1 MTPPITSQYGGRPI
15 PNDRVPVPSIHA
27 GSVRLITMEFRRIW
41 RAGVATLRRIPRRQ
55 LLWTGAALL
64 IVIAAVRFV
73 PLPTALQ
80 MRDWAHDLGPW
91 FPLAFLGAHTLVTVL
106 PFPRTAFT
114 LAAGLLFGTQL
125 GVLLAVV
132 ASTASAVLALWAV
145 RALGWKLSALHHRP
159 AVKSVDDQLRRR
171 GWIAVMSMRLIPAV
185 PFSVLNYAAGASAV
199 RALPY
204 TLATFVGL
212 LPGTLAVVVL
222 GDALTGHISPTLFA
236 VSLATS
242 MVGVLGILYEIRRY
256 KRTHAEIAGP
266 EVSGEPER
274 VGS

>member
-1 MTPPITSQYGGRPI
+1 MR
-15 PNDRVPVPSIHA
+15 
-27 GSVRLITMEFRRIW
+27 RL
-41 RAGVATLRRIPRRQ
+41 PRRQ
-55 LLWTGAALL
+55 LLWTGVAVL
-64 IVIAAVRFV
+64 IVLAVARFV
-73 PLPTALQ
+73 PVPTAIQ
-80 MRDWAHDLGPW
+80 MRDWARELGPW
-91 FPLAFLGAHTLVTVL
+91 FPLAFLAAHTIVTVL

-132 ASTASAVLALWAV
+132 ASTASAVLALRAV
-145 RALGWKLSALHHRP
+145 RALGWKLAALHHRP
-159 AVKSVDDQLRRR
+159 AVKKVDDQLRLR

-199 RALPY
+199 RVVPY
-204 TLATFVGL
+204 TLATFTGL

-242 MVGVLGILYEIRRY
+242 VVGVLGILYEIRRY
-256 KRTHAEIAGP
+256 KRIHAEIADAEP
-266 EVSGEPER
+266 SDEPER
-274 VGS
+274 VGG

>member
-1 MTPPITSQYGGRPI
+1 MGFRQIGRT
-15 PNDRVPVPSIHA
+15 A
-27 GSVRLITMEFRRIW
+27 
-41 RAGVATLRRIPRRQ
+41 VATLRRLPRRQ

-80 MRDWAHDLGPW
+80 MRDWARDLGPW
-91 FPLAFLGAHTLVTVL
+91 FPLAFLGAHTIVTVL

-222 GDALTGHISPTLFA
+222 GDALTGHISPTLFP

-242 MVGVLGILYEIRRY
+242 AIGVLGILYEIRRY
-256 KRTHAEIAGP
+256 KRTHTEIPDP
-266 EVSGEPER
+266 ESSGAPER
-274 VGS
+274 VGR

>member
-1 MTPPITSQYGGRPI
+1 MG
-15 PNDRVPVPSIHA
+15 
-27 GSVRLITMEFRRIW
+27 FRQIW
-41 RAGVATLRRIPRRQ
+41 RTGVAAVRRLPRRQ
-55 LLWTGAALL
+55 LLWTALALL
-64 IVIAAVRFV
+64 VVIAAVWLL

-80 MRDWAHDLGPW
+80 MRDWARDLGPW
-91 FPLAFLGAHTLVTVL
+91 FPLAFLGAHTIVTVL

-114 LAAGLLFGTQL
+114 LAAGLLFGTQV

-132 ASTASAVLALWAV
+132 ASTASAVLALWGA

-199 RALPY
+199 RVVPY
-204 TLATFVGL
+204 TVATFVGL

-222 GDALTGHISPTLFA
+222 GDALTGHISGTLFL
-236 VSLATS
+236 VSLITS
-242 MVGVLGILYEIRRY
+242 VLGMLGILYEIRRY
-256 KRTHAEIAGP
+256 KRTHTEIP
-266 EVSGEPER
+266 NTETSDEPER
-274 VGS
+274 VGG

>member
-1 MTPPITSQYGGRPI
+1 MG
-15 PNDRVPVPSIHA
+15 
-27 GSVRLITMEFRRIW
+27 FRQIW
-41 RAGVATLRRIPRRQ
+41 GTGVAALRRLPRRQ
-55 LLWTGAALL
+55 LLWTGVAVL
-64 IVIAAVRFV
+64 IVLAVARFV
-73 PLPTALQ
+73 PVPTAIQ
-80 MRDWAHDLGPW
+80 MRDWARELGPW
-91 FPLAFLGAHTLVTVL
+91 FPLAFLAAHTIVTVL

-145 RALGWKLSALHHRP
+145 RALGWKLAALHHRP
-159 AVKSVDDQLRRR
+159 AVKKVDDQLRLR

-199 RALPY
+199 RVVPY
-204 TLATFVGL
+204 TLATFTGL

-242 MVGVLGILYEIRRY
+242 VVGVLGILYEIRRY
-256 KRTHAEIAGP
+256 KRIHAEIPDAEP
-266 EVSGEPER
+266 SDEPER
-274 VGS
+274 VGG